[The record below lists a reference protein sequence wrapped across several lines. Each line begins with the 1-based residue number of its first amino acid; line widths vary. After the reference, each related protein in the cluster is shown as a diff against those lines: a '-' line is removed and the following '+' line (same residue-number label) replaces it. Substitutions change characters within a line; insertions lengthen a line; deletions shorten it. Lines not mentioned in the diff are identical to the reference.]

1 MENTNHIGTRGEK
14 SVSCVLILYYLVF
27 LLLLITS
34 TTSCVSEKKLAKL
47 CSEKFPPRDSTVIR
61 DRVITDTI
69 NVPGD
74 TVRVV
79 CPPILMKDSTSG
91 VVIKVPVI
99 KNVPCPPKQILY
111 RTVVRDSIIF
121 RENTALVSH
130 QKNII
135 ALRDKTIDDVREDLS
150 FYKKWFWI
158 LLLIIAG
165 AIAVRIL
172 SQKIRI
178 GLP

>member
-1 MENTNHIGTRGEK
+1 MGNTNHIERRGEK
-14 SVSCVLILYYLVF
+14 NVSCVLILYYVTF

-34 TTSCVSEKKLAKL
+34 TTSCVSEKKLAKM
-47 CSEKFPPRDSTVIR
+47 CAEKFPPRDSTIIR

-74 TVRVV
+74 TVRVE
-79 CPPILMKDSTSG
+79 CPAVLVKDSTSG
-91 VVIKVPVI
+91 VIIKVPVV
-99 KNVPCPPKQILY
+99 KKVPCPPKQILY
-111 RTVVRDSIIF
+111 RTVVRDSIIY

-135 ALRDKTIDDVREDLS
+135 ALRDKTIEDINEDLS
-150 FYKKWFWI
+150 FYRKWFWI
-158 LLLIIAG
+158 LLLIIIG
-165 AIAVRIL
+165 AIAVRII
-172 SQKIRI
+172 SQRIKI